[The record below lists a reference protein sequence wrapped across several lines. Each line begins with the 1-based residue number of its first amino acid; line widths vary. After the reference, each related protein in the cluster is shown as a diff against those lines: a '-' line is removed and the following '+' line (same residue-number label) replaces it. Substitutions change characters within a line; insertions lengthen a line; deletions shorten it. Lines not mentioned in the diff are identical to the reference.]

1 MALRRGGDIINVPAS
16 LAVFR
21 IAANGK
27 LHLEQNYDIEIGG
40 RTQYWM
46 GIVGLQ

>member
-1 MALRRGGDIINVPAS
+1 MALRCGKDIVDVPAS

-21 IAANGK
+21 ITKNGT
-27 LHLEQNYDIEIGG
+27 LQLERNYDIEAGG

>member
-1 MALRRGGDIINVPAS
+1 